1 MPVTTGL
8 WGSVGDGA
16 RRPGSLCTGVPSLHH
31 SWLTAGMVLQ
41 LPPRHNPQ
49 TTTTSLR
56 KSLCSTAKRPGSS
69 GPLFP
74 QLTLGWAE
82 ASGTAESQRLSPATT
97 HHPQPC
103 DGQAGTSCRL
113 LRPLKAGNEF
123 LQARVGQSCSGWDVG
138 TSGYW
143 EIMGKALPVNAL
155 VLLQEHTDDEPIHL
169 VLVLLQP
176 FPQRSQHYF
185 CSLLIGVAKHACGD
199 ARESH

>member
-103 DGQAGTSCRL
+103 DFGDPQVSILCSHGPGLGTAL
-113 LRPLKAGNEF
+113 LSRVEF
-123 LQARVGQSCSGWDVG
+123 SSG
-138 TSGYW
+138 
-143 EIMGKALPVNAL
+143 KLLFPVHKQRGMSL
-155 VLLQEHTDDEPIHL
+155 
-169 VLVLLQP
+169 
-176 FPQRSQHYF
+176 RSQRD
-185 CSLLIGVAKHACGD
+185 SGSERAKTVRAKKD
-199 ARESH
+199 PVS